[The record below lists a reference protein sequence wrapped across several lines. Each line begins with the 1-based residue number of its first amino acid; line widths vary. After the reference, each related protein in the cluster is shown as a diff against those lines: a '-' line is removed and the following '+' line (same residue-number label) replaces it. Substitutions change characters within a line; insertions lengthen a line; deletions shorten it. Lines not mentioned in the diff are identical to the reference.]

1 MPKLS
6 TGFVLFRVIVCF
18 GLVLIG
24 SYADAQ
30 MALETPTSTEQ
41 DIPSLP
47 GIVKETADIPK
58 RSDLAY
64 EDWRKPELPAGM
76 QSDLHELGR
85 MQGKTFIREVVH
97 AQWREMDPIELFI
110 VRPANVKKAPVIV
123 YLYSFP
129 SNADRYKDD
138 AFCEFL
144 TRNGFAAVG
153 FVPALTAQRFHDR
166 PTSDWFVSQM
176 AESIGTTTH
185 DVQMTLN
192 YLESRKEDFDLDRV
206 GIWGDGAGAAVAILA
221 ASVDPRI
228 KAVDALDPWGD
239 WSNWF
244 AKSTLVPDAERE
256 RYLQPEYLKTLE
268 ALDPVVVLPT
278 LKTQQV
284 RIQHIGDVTVTPSIA
299 REHLEK
305 AVLKSAMLVNYR
317 DRLEFFKT
325 TGSTGKAF
333 VWVQDQLNPLML
345 NAGSGATGAGRQKAT

>member
-1 MPKLS
+1 MLKLR
-6 TGFVLFRVIVCF
+6 TGSAVLRVIVCSVT
-18 GLVLIG
+18 LLIG
-24 SYADAQ
+24 SRVGAQ
-30 MALETPTSTEQ
+30 VAPETSTSTDQ
-41 DIPSLP
+41 TTPSLP
-47 GIVKETADIPK
+47 GIVKEVGDIPK

-76 QSDLHELGR
+76 RSDVHELGR
-85 MQGKTFIREVVH
+85 MQEKTFIREVMH

-110 VRPANVKKAPVIV
+110 VRPAKVKRAPVIF

-129 SNADRYKDD
+129 SNTDRYKDD

-153 FVPALTAQRFHDR
+153 FVPALTGQRFHDR
-166 PTSDWFVSQM
+166 PTADWFVSQM

-185 DVQMTLN
+185 DVEMTLN

-221 ASVDPRI
+221 ASVDSRI

-256 RYLQPEYLKTLE
+256 RYLKPEYLKTLE

-284 RIQHIGDVTVTPSIA
+284 RIQHIGDVTVTPSIV
-299 REHLEK
+299 REHFEK
-305 AVLKSAMLVNYR
+305 ALPKSAALVTYK
-317 DRLEFFKT
+317 DKLEFFKT

-333 VWVQDQLNPLML
+333 LWLQDQLNPPMI
-345 NAGSGATGAGRQKAT
+345 NAGWGATGAGRRKTN